1 MPRRPVHTSHRRHTR
16 RHEDENGLKFL
27 MIALAIAYPITA
39 HRAVMG
45 RSVAVTA
52 ASLAVLASLFLLPRL
67 VARSIV
73 AWCLLPAV
81 AGALLWLAHSH
92 AAWLPLYATPVFVN
106 IFGAWIFGH
115 TLAPGQ
121 VPLIERIA
129 RLLHEEDGINE
140 GIARYARKVTIAWTL
155 FLSGLA
161 VLNATLALLASPD
174 GVLMILGFHPVVT
187 VPVEVWSLFANFID
201 YVMAGVFFI
210 AEYAWRQRKF
220 PEQPYRNLF
229 DFINRARRVG
239 HRVLGEFKP

>member
-1 MPRRPVHTSHRRHTR
+1 
-16 RHEDENGLKFL
+16 
-27 MIALAIAYPITA
+27 MIALAIGYPIVA
-39 HRAVMG
+39 HMAVVS
-45 RSVAVTA
+45 RSVVVTA
-52 ASLAVLASLFLLPRL
+52 VSLAVLASLFLLPRL
-67 VARSIV
+67 VARSV
-73 AWCLLPAV
+73 AAWCLLPV
-81 AGALLWLAHSH
+81 VIAGLLLLAHSH

-140 GIARYARKVTIAWTL
+140 RIARYARKVTIAWML
-155 FLSGLA
+155 FLGGLA
-161 VLNATLALLASPD
+161 VLNTTLALLASPN

-201 YVMAGVFFI
+201 YVMAGVFFV
-210 AEYAWRQRKF
+210 AEYAYRQRKF

-239 HRVLGEFKP
+239 HRVIGEFRS

>member
-1 MPRRPVHTSHRRHTR
+1 
-16 RHEDENGLKFL
+16 LKFL
-27 MIALAIAYPITA
+27 MIALAIGYPIVA
-39 HRAVMG
+39 HMAVVS
-45 RSVAVTA
+45 RSVVVTA
-52 ASLAVLASLFLLPRL
+52 VSLAVLASLFLLPRL
-67 VARSIV
+67 VARSV
-73 AWCLLPAV
+73 ASWCLLPV
-81 AGALLWLAHSH
+81 VIAGLLLLAHSH

-140 GIARYARKVTIAWTL
+140 RIARYARKVTIAWML
-155 FLSGLA
+155 FLGGLA
-161 VLNATLALLASPD
+161 VLNTTLALLASPN
-174 GVLMILGFHPVVT
+174 GVLMILGFQPVVT

-201 YVMAGVFFI
+201 YVMAGVFFV
-210 AEYAWRQRKF
+210 AEYAYRQRKF

-239 HRVLGEFKP
+239 HRVIGEFRS